1 MEILRTESKLD
12 PWTAPYIKIKEAL
25 MKKATVEVPLR
36 DFWRPRYLAKL
47 LEQRLA
53 LYHSADDIGV
63 KRVQELIDSLCIS

>member
-1 MEILRTESKLD
+1 MTKLD
-12 PWTAPYIKIKEAL
+12 PWTAPYNKIKEAL

-53 LYHSADDIGV
+53 LYYSGEDIDV
-63 KRVQELIDSLCIS
+63 KNVQEQIDSLCIS